1 MNINV
6 SLIGLR
12 SMQTR
17 LHHSIGSKNRRCNR
31 YTPGKQHSATEGSSG
46 MKTIVLSI
54 IACILVLPVTAKT
67 RNELLFS
74 VRLPNGADQHYQLV
88 VPADIAPAKGGTWAT
103 PYLAHSKVSPRMAS
117 VLAVAWAGGLSK
129 KEKGGPPNSLVNVGG
144 NTPGG
149 FYYASYVRPDSVE
162 LRNEPLPYYLVRMTG
177 QVGNSRQTL
186 YAAVLEDGRII
197 QPTPISAPPQTAH
210 AKKGHH

>member
-1 MNINV
+1 
-6 SLIGLR
+6 
-12 SMQTR
+12 
-17 LHHSIGSKNRRCNR
+17 
-31 YTPGKQHSATEGSSG
+31 

-88 VPADIAPAKGGTWAT
+88 VPPNIPPTAVNPSTWAT
-103 PYLAHSKVSPRMAS
+103 PYFAHSKVSPRMAS
-117 VLAVAWAGGLSK
+117 VLAVAWAGGVSK

-144 NTPGG
+144 NPPGG
-149 FYYASYVRPDSVE
+149 FYNASYVRPDSVE

-177 QVGNSRQTL
+177 QVGNARQTL

-197 QPTPISAPPQTAH
+197 QPTPISTPPRTAH

>member
-1 MNINV
+1 MRKLV
-6 SLIGLR
+6 LLIISPFIL
-12 SMQTR
+12 
-17 LHHSIGSKNRRCNR
+17 
-31 YTPGKQHSATEGSSG
+31 GSSSMAATTNG
-46 MKTIVLSI
+46 VVYKVRLASG
-54 IACILVLPVTAKT
+54 ASQEYHILVP
-67 RNELLFS
+67 S
-74 VRLPNGADQHYQLV
+74 
-88 VPADIAPAKGGTWAT
+88 DIAPAKGAAWAT

-144 NTPGG
+144 NPPGG
-149 FYYASYVRPDSVE
+149 FYNASYVRPDSVE

-197 QPTPISAPPQTAH
+197 QPTPISAPPRTAH